1 MRTKWFG
8 VVCATLIVGELVLVL
23 VSWLLSATLTE
34 GVRSLLSSEGVRWF
48 FSNFTT
54 ILGRPLLVWL
64 LLALMAAGCL
74 QQSGLVSFLSARS
87 GRQQRPAKARPL
99 ASRER
104 IGFRLA
110 LAFLIIYIG
119 VIALLTVVPHAVLL
133 SATGQLF
140 PSPFSR
146 SLVPV
151 VCFGVVLV
159 SGSYG
164 LMAGRFQSFTDLLHA
179 LALGIARGA
188 WLLILY
194 VLLIQFYESFRFVF
208 A

>member
-34 GVRSLLSSEGVRWF
+34 GVRSLLSSGGVRWF

-74 QQSGLVSFLSARS
+74 QQSGLVRYLSARS
-87 GRQQRPAKARPL
+87 SQRHTQAKTRPL

-104 IGFRLA
+104 IAFRLA
-110 LAFLIIYIG
+110 LAFLIIYVG

-133 SATGQLF
+133 SATGELF

-151 VCFGVVLV
+151 ICFGVILV
-159 SGSYG
+159 SGSFG
-164 LMAGRFQSFTDLLHA
+164 MMAGRFQSFSDLLHS
-179 LALGIARGA
+179 LTLGIARGA
-188 WLLILY
+188 GMLILY
-194 VLLIQFYESFRFVF
+194 VLLIQFYESWRFVF